1 MKKLLCIL
9 LAAALLIVSAP
20 AAFAADTGAL
30 AFRQNG
36 AFTVLQL
43 TDTQDDHYPA
53 WDMLNLVRRAVETAD
68 PDLIVL
74 TGDLVEDTRVG
85 DAGIDAMPGLEGVAV
100 KDIRGNLDVAKTRA
114 NVEAA
119 VDAVFSVLE
128 EYGVPYVIA
137 LGNNDRKVGLSAADW
152 LEIFAKYPHCV
163 AFDESP
169 DAAARLDYHVTVKGA
184 DGADKFNIWLMDT
197 GLGGISDAQVDWYRE
212 TSKAIAEQNGGTP
225 VPALAF
231 QHIQVADIGN
241 LFELCEA
248 SDEGARRV
256 DSGWVRLNKNIAGGY
271 NFYGYEPGRT
281 SYEFT
286 AWKECGDVIGAFFGH
301 QHVEGF
307 SGVWQGIELGFTYG
321 CEMAKTGPYGFRVFT
336 LHEDDI
342 THYGNVLYSYA
353 GYVKLGTD
361 TVTPE
366 ENKPYETPSN
376 RFLAF
381 FAKIRNLFYSLFSA
395 IVHLF

>member
-1 MKKLLCIL
+1 MKKLLCVL
-9 LAAALLIVSAP
+9 LAAALLLVSAP
-20 AAFAADTGAL
+20 VAFAADTGVL
-30 AFRQNG
+30 TFRQNG
-36 AFTVLQL
+36 TFTVLQL
-43 TDTQDDHYPA
+43 TDTQDDQYPA

-68 PDLIVL
+68 PDLIVF
-74 TGDLVEDTRVG
+74 TGDLVEDTRIG
-85 DAGIDAMPGLEGVAV
+85 DAGIDMMPGLEGVAV
-100 KDIRGNLDVAKTRA
+100 KNIRGDLDVAKTRA
-114 NVEAA
+114 NVETA

-128 EYGVPYVIA
+128 EFGVPYVIA
-137 LGNNDRKVGLSAADW
+137 LGNNDRKVGLTGADW
-152 LEIFAKYPHCV
+152 LEVFAKYPHCV

-169 DAAARLDYHVTVKGA
+169 DAADGVDYHVTVKGT
-184 DGADKFNIWLMDT
+184 DGADKFIIWLMDT
-197 GLGGISDAQVDWYRE
+197 GLGGISDEQVDWYKQASAGI
-212 TSKAIAEQNGGTP
+212 TAANGGTP
-225 VPALAF
+225 VPALVF

-241 LFELCEA
+241 LFERCGA

-301 QHVEGF
+301 EHVEGF

-342 THYGNVLYSYA
+342 AHYRNDLYSYT
-353 GYVKLGTD
+353 GCVKLGTD
-361 TVTPE
+361 AITPE

-381 FAKIRNLFYSLFSA
+381 FAKIRNLFCSFFSA